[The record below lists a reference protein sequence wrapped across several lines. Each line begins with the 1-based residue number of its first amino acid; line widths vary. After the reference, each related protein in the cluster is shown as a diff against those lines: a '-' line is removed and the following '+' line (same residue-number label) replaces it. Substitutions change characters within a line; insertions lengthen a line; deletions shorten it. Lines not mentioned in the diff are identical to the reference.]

1 MWAAVSWSLVTVTSG
16 KDTLA
21 DVTLKSKATTTQ
33 A

>member
-1 MWAAVSWSLVTVTSG
+1 MADAAGAGTTVTAG

-21 DVTLKSKATTTQ
+21 DVTLKAKATTTQ